1 MIDLTAVTAAL
12 AADGDIIAAIREAT
26 GYTLE
31 QLSVVSGLAD
41 VEIAELEVGAADAS
55 KLTRLLSALGLPP
68 TA

>member
-41 VEIAELEVGAADAS
+41 VEIAELEAGAADAS

-68 TA
+68 TT